1 MRIRDDQG
9 WHTKSKRVLWSS
21 EIDFDAWRD
30 DYREDYLDATDDEID
45 EMINDQNYDDLV
57 YEREILNINLPEP
70 IIVIA
75 DLGLWNGRR
84 TGYREIPGNIAKC
97 LDVYGSSSYESTWY
111 LDDRNDLVCDDMHHD
126 GTNHYLYRTW
136 KKTATQQQRAN
147 LISKIVTGETIT
159 RRDITRLTERLGD
172 AICAAHGWDAVKYGM
187 GKSKMVKKN
196 APAQNP
202 ETEKEIR
209 MA

>member
-1 MRIRDDQG
+1 M
-9 WHTKSKRVLWSS
+9 TKSKRVLWSS

-30 DYREDYLDATDDEID
+30 DYREDYPDATDDEID
-45 EMINDQNYDDLV
+45 EMISDQNFDDLV
-57 YEREILNINLPEP
+57 VERGILNIKLPES

-75 DLGLWNGRR
+75 DLGLWDGRH

-97 LDVYGSSSYESTWY
+97 LDTSVSSSYGATWY
-111 LDDRNDLVCDDMHHD
+111 LDGRNDLVCDDMHHD

-136 KKTATQQQRAN
+136 KKTATPQQRAN
-147 LISKIVTGETIT
+147 FISKIVTGETIT

-172 AICAAHGWDAVKYGM
+172 AICAAHGWDAVKHNM
-187 GKSKMVKKN
+187 GKSKMVRQN
-196 APAQNP
+196 APVQNP

>member
-1 MRIRDDQG
+1 M
-9 WHTKSKRVLWSS
+9 TKSKRVLWSS

-30 DYREDYLDATDDEID
+30 DYREEYPDATDDEID

-75 DLGLWNGRR
+75 DLGLWYGRH

-97 LDVYGSSSYESTWY
+97 FEVYSRSSDESTWY

-136 KKTATQQQRAN
+136 KKTATPQQRAN
-147 LISKIVTGETIT
+147 FISKIMTGETIT

-172 AICAAHGWDAVKYGM
+172 AICAAHGWDAVKHNM
-187 GKSKMVKKN
+187 GKSKMVRQN

>member
-1 MRIRDDQG
+1 M
-9 WHTKSKRVLWSS
+9 TKSKRVLWSS

-30 DYREDYLDATDDEID
+30 DYKEDYPDATDEEID

-70 IIVIA
+70 IIAIA
-75 DLGLWNGRR
+75 DLGLWDGRH

-97 LDVYGSSSYESTWY
+97 FEVYSRSSDESTWY
-111 LDDRNDLVCDDMHHD
+111 LDERNDLVCDDMHHD

-136 KKTATQQQRAN
+136 KKTATPQQRAN
-147 LISKIVTGETIT
+147 FISKIVTGETIT

-172 AICAAHGWDAVKYGM
+172 AICAAHGWDAVKYNM
-187 GKSKMVKKN
+187 GKSKMIRQNV
-196 APAQNP
+196 PAQNP

>member
-1 MRIRDDQG
+1 M
-9 WHTKSKRVLWSS
+9 TKSKRVLWSS

-30 DYREDYLDATDDEID
+30 DYREEYPDATDDEID
-45 EMINDQNYDDLV
+45 EMISDQNFDDLV
-57 YEREILNINLPEP
+57 VERGILDINLPEP

-75 DLGLWNGRR
+75 DLGLWYGRR

-97 LDVYGSSSYESTWY
+97 FEVYSKSSDESTWY

-126 GTNHYLYRTW
+126 GTNYYLYRTW
-136 KKTATQQQRAN
+136 KKTTTPQQRAN
-147 LISKIVTGETIT
+147 FISKIMTGETIT

-172 AICAAHGWDAVKYGM
+172 AICAAHGWDAVKHNM

-196 APAQNP
+196 TPAQNP
-202 ETEKEIR
+202 ETEKAIR

>member
-1 MRIRDDQG
+1 M
-9 WHTKSKRVLWSS
+9 TKSKRVLWSS

-30 DYREDYLDATDDEID
+30 DYKEDYPDATEDEIY

-57 YEREILNINLPEP
+57 CERGILNINLPEP

-75 DLGLWNGRR
+75 DLGLWDGRR
-84 TGYREIPGNIAKC
+84 TGHREIPGNIAKC
-97 LDVYGSSSYESTWY
+97 LDTSVSSSYGATWY
-111 LDDRNDLVCDDMHHD
+111 LDKQNDLVCDDMHHD

-136 KKTATQQQRAN
+136 KKTATPQQRAN
-147 LISKIVTGETIT
+147 FISKIVTGETIT

-172 AICAAHGWDAVKYGM
+172 AICAAHGWDAVKHNM
-187 GKSKMVKKN
+187 GKSKMVRQN
-196 APAQNP
+196 APVQNP

>member
-1 MRIRDDQG
+1 M
-9 WHTKSKRVLWSS
+9 TKSKRVLWSS

-30 DYREDYLDATDDEID
+30 DYRKNYPDETDEDID
-45 EMINDQNYDDLV
+45 EMISDQNYDDLV
-57 YEREILNINLPEP
+57 CERDILNINLPEP

-75 DLGLWNGRR
+75 DLGFWDGRR

-97 LDVYGSSSYESTWY
+97 FEVYSRSSDESTWY

-136 KKTATQQQRAN
+136 KKTATPQQRAN
-147 LISKIVTGETIT
+147 FISKIVTGETIT
-159 RRDITRLTERLGD
+159 RRDIARLTERLGD
-172 AICAAHGWDAVKYGM
+172 VICAAHGWDAVKYNM
-187 GKSKMVKKN
+187 GKSKMVRQN
-196 APAQNP
+196 APAQNL

>member
-1 MRIRDDQG
+1 M
-9 WHTKSKRVLWSS
+9 TKTQRVLWSS

-30 DYREDYLDATDDEID
+30 DYRENYPDATDDEID
-45 EMINDQNYDDLV
+45 EMISDQNFDDLV
-57 YEREILNINLPEP
+57 VERGILNINLPES

-75 DLGLWNGRR
+75 DLGLWDGRR
-84 TGYREIPGNIAKC
+84 TGYRELPGNIAKC
-97 LDVYGSSSYESTWY
+97 LDTSVSSSYGATWY
-111 LDDRNDLVCDDMHHD
+111 LDKRNDLVCDDMHHD

-147 LISKIVTGETIT
+147 LISKIMTGETIT

-172 AICAAHGWDAVKYGM
+172 AICAAHRWDAVKYGM

>member
-1 MRIRDDQG
+1 M
-9 WHTKSKRVLWSS
+9 TKSKRVLWSS

-30 DYREDYLDATDDEID
+30 DYREDYPDATDDEID

-70 IIVIA
+70 IIAIA
-75 DLGLWNGRR
+75 DLGLWDGRH

-97 LDVYGSSSYESTWY
+97 LDTSVSSSYGATWY
-111 LDDRNDLVCDDMHHD
+111 LDKRNDLVCDDMHHD

-136 KKTATQQQRAN
+136 KKTATPQQRAN
-147 LISKIVTGETIT
+147 FISKIMTGETIT

-172 AICAAHGWDAVKYGM
+172 AICAAHGWDAVKHNM
-187 GKSKMVKKN
+187 GKSKMVRQN
-196 APAQNP
+196 APVQNP
-202 ETEKEIR
+202 ETEKAIR

>member
-30 DYREDYLDATDDEID
+30 DYREDYPDATDDEID

-75 DLGLWNGRR
+75 DLGLWDGRR
-84 TGYREIPGNIAKC
+84 TGYREIAGNIAKC
-97 LDVYGSSSYESTWY
+97 LDTRVSSSYSSTWY
-111 LDDRNDLVCDDMHHD
+111 LDDRNDLVCDDCHHD
-126 GTNHYLYRTW
+126 GTNHYLFRVW
-136 KKTATQQQRAN
+136 KKTTTPRQRAN
-147 LISKIVTGETIT
+147 FISKIMTGETIT

>member
-1 MRIRDDQG
+1 MIKK
-9 WHTKSKRVLWSS
+9 WKHMIWSS

-30 DYREDYLDATDDEID
+30 DYREEYPDATDDEID

-75 DLGLWNGRR
+75 DLGLWDGRR
-84 TGYREIPGNIAKC
+84 TGYREIAGNIAKC
-97 LDVYGSSSYESTWY
+97 LDTRVSSSYSSTWY
-111 LDDRNDLVCDDMHHD
+111 LDDRNDLVCDDCHHD
-126 GTNHYLYRTW
+126 GTNHYLFRVW
-136 KKTATQQQRAN
+136 KKTTTPRQRAN
-147 LISKIVTGETIT
+147 FINKIMTGETIT

-187 GKSKMVKKN
+187 GKSKMVRQN

>member
-1 MRIRDDQG
+1 M
-9 WHTKSKRVLWSS
+9 TKSKRVLWSS

-30 DYREDYLDATDDEID
+30 DYKKTYPDATEDEID
-45 EMINDQNYDDLV
+45 EMISDQNYDDLV
-57 YEREILNINLPEP
+57 VERGILGINLPEP

-75 DLGLWNGRR
+75 DLGLWDGRR
-84 TGYREIPGNIAKC
+84 TGYKEIPGNIAKC
-97 LDVYGSSSYESTWY
+97 LDVRVSSSYESTWY
-111 LDDRNDLVCDDMHHD
+111 LDERNDLVCDDIHHD

-136 KKTATQQQRAN
+136 KKTATPQQRAN
-147 LISKIVTGETIT
+147 FVSKIMTGETIT

-172 AICAAHGWDAVKYGM
+172 AICAAHGWDAVKDNM
-187 GKSKMVKKN
+187 GKSKMVRQN
-196 APAQNP
+196 TPAQSP

>member
-1 MRIRDDQG
+1 M
-9 WHTKSKRVLWSS
+9 TKSKRVLWSS

-30 DYREDYLDATDDEID
+30 DYKEDYPDATEDEID

-57 YEREILNINLPEP
+57 CERDILNINLPEP

-75 DLGLWNGRR
+75 DLGLWDGRR
-84 TGYREIPGNIAKC
+84 TGYREIRGNIAKC
-97 LDVYGSSSYESTWY
+97 LDVRVSSSYESTWY
-111 LDDRNDLVCDDMHHD
+111 LDDRNDLVCDDIHHD

-136 KKTATQQQRAN
+136 KKTATPQQRAN
-147 LISKIVTGETIT
+147 FISKIMTGETIT

-172 AICAAHGWDAVKYGM
+172 AICAAHGWDAVKYNM
-187 GKSKMVKKN
+187 GKSKMVRQN
-196 APAQNP
+196 APVQNP

>member
-1 MRIRDDQG
+1 MIKK
-9 WHTKSKRVLWSS
+9 WKYMIWSS
-21 EIDFDAWRD
+21 FPDFDAWRD
-30 DYREDYLDATDDEID
+30 DYKETYPDATEDEID
-45 EMINDQNYDDLV
+45 EMISDQNFDDLV
-57 YEREILNINLPEP
+57 VERGILDINLSEP
-70 IIVIA
+70 IIAIA
-75 DLGLWNGRR
+75 DLGLWDGRR

-136 KKTATQQQRAN
+136 KKTATPRQRAN
-147 LISKIVTGETIT
+147 FINKIMTGETIT

>member
-1 MRIRDDQG
+1 M
-9 WHTKSKRVLWSS
+9 TKSKRVLWSS

-30 DYREDYLDATDDEID
+30 DYREEYPDATDDEID

-75 DLGLWNGRR
+75 DLGLWYGRR

-97 LDVYGSSSYESTWY
+97 FDVYGSSSHESTWY

-136 KKTATQQQRAN
+136 KKTATPQQRAN
-147 LISKIVTGETIT
+147 FISKIVTGETIT

-172 AICAAHGWDAVKYGM
+172 AICAAHGWDAVKHNM
-187 GKSKMVKKN
+187 GKSKMVRQN
-196 APAQNP
+196 APVQNP

>member
-1 MRIRDDQG
+1 M
-9 WHTKSKRVLWSS
+9 TKSKRVLWSS

-30 DYREDYLDATDDEID
+30 DYREEYPDATDDEID

-75 DLGLWNGRR
+75 DLGLWYGRR

-97 LDVYGSSSYESTWY
+97 FEVYSKSSDESTWY

-136 KKTATQQQRAN
+136 KKTATPQQRAN
-147 LISKIVTGETIT
+147 FISKIVTGETIT

-172 AICAAHGWDAVKYGM
+172 AICAAHGWDAVKHNM
-187 GKSKMVKKN
+187 GKSKMVRQN
-196 APAQNP
+196 APVQNP